1 MKQVQKQQQAPRG
14 SCGTCAS
21 NVGGQC
27 ELHAKLGR
35 GKLDIAHASR
45 MREVHRKC
53 PLAVWQYQPL
63 EIGGDQCH
71 SM

>member
-1 MKQVQKQQQAPRG
+1 MQAQQANKQQAQGPRG
-14 SCGTCAS
+14 NCGTCAR

-27 ELHAKLGR
+27 ELHAQLGR
-35 GKLDIAHASR
+35 GTLDVAHASR

-63 EIGGDQCH
+63 VIGGDQ
-71 SM
+71 